1 MAEPVYW
8 ALLNLL
14 MMLGSVLISIL
25 TLAFYFLGKKKEDEE
40 DQKNAENAENTA
52 QPTRAQAQN
61 GAGQENKEEESEEEL
76 KRKGLFRILTI
87 VPAAISVI
95 AFFLTEDMR
104 NPMTFTDKWTILM
117 AILLIATAILTILSK
132 KKRVEGDD
140 QADQNGQNGQ
150 NAPSPTQG

>member
-1 MAEPVYW
+1 
-8 ALLNLL
+8 

-40 DQKNAENAENTA
+40 DKENAENAETAA
-52 QPTRAQAQN
+52 QPTRAQTQT
-61 GAGQENKEEESEEEL
+61 GAGKDNKEEESEEEL

-87 VPAAISVI
+87 VPAVISVI
-95 AFFLTEDMR
+95 VFFLTEDMR

-140 QADQNGQNGQ
+140 QADQNGQN
-150 NAPSPTQG
+150 APSPTQG